1 MAMRWPFGHSIQKNG
16 RTMSDRKTLM
26 YKMDKFGE
34 QYGHK
39 YVLTEF
45 MLYMNDNQL
54 EEFYEAFARLH
65 PQSLYDEEG
74 KLLGES

>member
-1 MAMRWPFGHSIQKNG
+1 MRWLFGRSIQKNG
-16 RTMSDRKTLM
+16 RIMSDRKTLM

-54 EEFYEAFARLH
+54 EEFYEAFAKLH

>member
-1 MAMRWPFGHSIQKNG
+1 
-16 RTMSDRKTLM
+16 M

>member
-1 MAMRWPFGHSIQKNG
+1 MAMRWPFGHSIQING
-16 RTMSDRKTLM
+16 RIMSDRKTLM

-34 QYGHK
+34 QYGHR

-45 MLYMNDNQL
+45 MLYMNDKQL

>member
-1 MAMRWPFGHSIQKNG
+1 
-16 RTMSDRKTLM
+16 M

-74 KLLGES
+74 KLLRES

>member
-1 MAMRWPFGHSIQKNG
+1 MDMKWLSGHFTQKNG